1 MSGATSHPHKCPVY
15 KCTFSAKTEDEL
27 IAHYEEQHAD
37 LVKLG
42 MKLTKSDETRKQ
54 QKHKKKNTITILDD
68 HKKKDKGAESDKE
81 SESSFSVYE
90 NSGESDCSSDSVNS
104 ELEDLYEL
112 EKIELAKRKER
123 RQGRGRPQRG
133 GGYDEDPQLDDDI
146 ADEDD
151 PDSQENED
159 GARKRKTNSR
169 LESIRAMIAQKKQ
182 KKQKKMKGVLTS

>member
-1 MSGATSHPHKCPVY
+1 MSGATSNPHKCPVY

-27 IAHYEEQHAD
+27 IAHYEDQHAD

-54 QKHKKKNTITILDD
+54 QKHKKKNTITI
-68 HKKKDKGAESDKE
+68 GAESDKE

-90 NSGESDCSSDSVNS
+90 NSDESDCSNDSVNS
-104 ELEDLYEL
+104 GLEDLYEL

-159 GARKRKTNSR
+159 GLRKQKASSR